1 MRYLYTA
8 ILTPREDGSYEARVP
23 DIEHCVTSGRDAAD
37 AIDMISDAAALML
50 TCLEDDKAPI
60 AEPTPYQSVIVP
72 EGSIATLISLD
83 TDRYRIA
90 NNTRAVRKN
99 VSLPAWMAAMAE
111 QRGVNCS
118 QVLQDALRKLL
129 V

>member
-8 ILTPREDGSYEARVP
+8 ILTPRGDGSYEARVP
-23 DIEHCVTSGRDAAD
+23 DIEHCVTSGRDLAD
-37 AIDMISDAAALML
+37 AIDMVSDAAALML
-50 TCLEDDKAPI
+50 TCLEDDKATI
-60 AEPTPYQSVIVP
+60 APPTPYQSVTVP
-72 EGSIATLISLD
+72 TGSIATLISLD
-83 TDRYRIA
+83 TDRYRKA

-99 VSLPAWMAAMAE
+99 VSLPAWMATMAE

>member
-37 AIDMISDAAALML
+37 AIDMVSDAATLML
-50 TCLEDDKAPI
+50 TCLEDDNTPI
-60 AEPTPYQSVIVP
+60 AAPTPYQSVIVP
-72 EGSIATLISLD
+72 QGSIATLISLD

-99 VSLPAWMAAMAE
+99 VSLPAWMATMAE